1 MNFTQS
7 VGVTLNGTRGCDH
20 GEYTINLTDLTRNL
34 TYQHTYNGTTRWFM
48 PDALLF
54 YHAGLNPENVYQVTL
69 TNAEDSTL
77 SFVYAKTHR
86 VNKQL
91 SGLGTST
98 SNSGLQPTSTV
109 TPQLP
114 NPPNPS
120 KLNIGIIIGPIV
132 SGVLIVILVILLAIY
147 LRRKPERKKSEIAT
161 SNTPV
166 GTISPY
172 IPHPISPKVGHT
184 SSSSARLEVTQSDP
198 QTTTPND
205 PRTDILLDID
215 RVVELVTQRILSPP
229 SPSIPVAPP
238 P

>member
-1 MNFTQS
+1 M
-7 VGVTLNGTRGCDH
+7 
-20 GEYTINLTDLTRNL
+20 
-34 TYQHTYNGTTRWFM
+34 
-48 PDALLF
+48 
-54 YHAGLNPENVYQVTL
+54 
-69 TNAEDSTL
+69 
-77 SFVYAKTHR
+77 
-86 VNKQL
+86 
-91 SGLGTST
+91 
-98 SNSGLQPTSTV
+98 LQPTSTV

-120 KLNIGIIIGPIV
+120 KLNIGLIIGPIV

-147 LRRKPERKKSEIAT
+147 LRRKPERKKFEIAT

-172 IPHPISPKVGHT
+172 IPHPISSKVGHT
-184 SSSSARLEVTQSDP
+184 SSSSARLGGKSRRLEITTPIPQAQENTLILPPPVTQFNP

-238 P
+238 PQYTR